1 MKRFCSGLAVLSII
15 GTVYFA
21 ADIGGSASAAEKSG
35 LAVKKKILVVY
46 YSRSGNT
53 KKVSE
58 DLAKRLGADIEQ
70 IVDKKDRSGTGGYF
84 IAGKDA
90 MMGNLADIEPLK
102 KDPAQ
107 YDLVII
113 GTPIW
118 SWDMTPAV
126 RTYLSE
132 KKNSFKEIAF
142 FTTSGSTKQN
152 KTVKNM
158 ETLAG
163 KSAKA
168 SAGFVESDLKES
180 NRARYEELMTQFA
193 ATITK

>member
-1 MKRFCSGLAVLSII
+1 MKRFCNGLTALSVIC
-15 GTVYFA
+15 TVYFA
-21 ADIGGSASAAEKSG
+21 ADTGEKAYAAGKNAPS
-35 LAVKKKILVVY
+35 VKKKILVVY

-58 DLAKRLGADIEQ
+58 DIAKRLGADVEEI
-70 IVDKKDRSGTGGYF
+70 IDKKDRSGAGGYF

-90 MMGNLADIEPLK
+90 MMGNLAEIQPLK

-107 YDLVII
+107 YDLVVI

-126 RTYLSE
+126 RTYITE
-132 KKNSFKEIAF
+132 KKNSFKEVAF
-142 FTTSGSTKQN
+142 FTLSGSTKYE

-158 ETLAG
+158 ETLSG
-163 KSAKA
+163 KKAKA
-168 SAGFVESDLKES
+168 ETGFVDSNLKES
-180 NRARYEELMTQFA
+180 DHARYDEIMTKFVGNLS
-193 ATITK
+193 K